1 LEEEKRGFTAGAC
14 SKARILLASALKNN
28 YVFASA
34 LLLAAGAAVQF
45 AGAELF
51 QPAFAAQ
58 SSVAAMPDANMQQAP
73 AGNSY
78 YRSVSESLSVVASH
92 GSGGSTNSPMSYYR
106 SMSESMS
113 VTTVQGKPPNSYS
126 RSMSEQASLTTGMPP
141 SAPASPQARAAP
153 APYSASSNQ
162 RIDERFSFRS
172 LAGSKTDSAYRNTV
186 TGTPVYS
193 DPMSASYELSGSDAG
208 IIIQDTAS
216 VDGGESETGDN
227 SALLRQLDAFNEYML
242 MQESIENAALVNL
255 STSAVL
261 LLGTVAVVVARQPV
275 VSSGRLQKRMYAIFL
290 LKHRV
295 ASEAKAPKNIEN
307 ASKAYILLLVVVI
320 FTSSPIAVSIGT
332 SSAQEYGGVPDKAVI
347 EISAASHLDSDRR
360 FLGDITVESRAL
372 DGIWSEEI
380 SDGQY
385 VRATFEQNLTS
396 ARDITLYTRV
406 VSGEPRIEVY
416 EKGGAE
422 PVAEFAD
429 LGGGYNKVFLTSLQG
444 SQDTFDLRVLG
455 GSVEFDYIVDPWPV
469 PTYVGAGTP
478 ASGAGT
484 VSPTLPSGLQTDDV
498 LLLFVETAN
507 QAVSVSNQ
515 NGGTWTEVTSSPQ
528 GANGGS
534 LATST
539 RLTVFWSRYNGVQGD
554 PTLSDPGNHQTGVIL
569 AFRGAITTGDPWDVT
584 SGGVEATADT
594 SGSIPGAT
602 TTVANTLVVI
612 AMATSLP
619 DANGSTNFSAWANS
633 NLASVTERFDV
644 TSIAGNGGGLGIATG
659 EKTAAGSYGAT
670 TNTVGASATKGMMT
684 IALRPPAPVA
694 PTLSISQP
702 DGTGDT
708 VTRGDPYNITYTL
721 SDPDDV
727 VTAAFY
733 YDTNNS
739 GLDGTAISGSCATAA
754 EGTGVTCQW
763 DTTSMTPGS
772 YYVYGIAN
780 DGTNPAVSAYSPGQI
795 TINGV
800 ANSRAV
806 TEQAGV
812 TDSIAVTQV
821 LTRTVTEQ
829 AALADSVVGARNFP
843 ESMTEQ
849 AAVSDSIGVVVV
861 RVFAVSM
868 TEQMGLQDR
877 IKRDLNGYSAGTV
890 YVSNTGTYGLDSVKY
905 RQWDPTANIWSY
917 EVELPN
923 TGSAIRDVR
932 IAFSPVSEMRVVVSH
947 SADGTLNLFRCDAVC
962 IDPASWTL
970 VSADFADTG
979 TPSSSTPYR
988 FFDIAFEQQSGT
1000 LLIAYDRVATQASDL
1015 YYRTYDGSTLSGEF
1029 GYNYFGSDLLL
1040 DTETI
1045 PFIRLASKPN
1055 SDEIAVV
1062 IQDFTR
1068 QDAYAVIFDA
1078 TTGTPSTSNQ
1088 VTLTSSMGTTSITGE
1103 AVGIAYEPGSGRAVA
1118 FSANNADSM
1127 AYATWNGTAWS
1138 SVSTVDPNSGASS
1151 NIKFMSVKPSPSP
1164 TSDVIM
1170 VCQVDDQ
1177 LDLTCAE
1184 MENGSLGSFTVI
1196 DSDVN
1201 SMTTRPF
1208 DFVWNQ
1214 AGSSATLAWGTS
1226 AGVVNW
1232 AVWNG
1237 SSWGSSSTTAMTGA
1251 QQWIVAHEAPST
1263 VETTKA
1269 VFMATSSANMT
1280 GSLGIVGSSL
1290 TLLGN
1295 ATHTTDTSS
1304 TVTEGMSIDWHFAG
1318 IRQPFRLPVD
1328 SMAVADTIAIS
1339 VTKPRSETMSLAES
1353 VRPASVK
1360 PLSENLAVSE
1370 TISRVVVKPLSESA
1384 ALTDTITATRVI
1396 PRSMSEQLGVADT
1409 IARAFTGSRSPSEQL
1424 GVTDSITKAVSVA
1437 VSDQLG
1443 VTDSITRFIT
1453 ISQSVSD
1460 QLGVTDAI
1468 AMAVSKPLTEQLGV
1482 MESAA
1487 RSVVQSRAVSEQ
1499 LAATDTIAKAA
1510 SKPLSE
1516 QLGVTDT
1523 IARSIVSARTATEQ
1537 MAATDSVTKV
1547 VSYLLSESLSI
1558 TESAG
1563 RAIIVSRSATEQL
1576 GVAESITKATSRILT
1591 EQLGVSDAVTRAIV
1605 TSRTLLEQLAAAETI
1620 AMSVNKA
1627 PAEQIAMTEQ
1637 MVRSVVSA
1645 RAMTEQF
1652 AATEAVSVIV
1662 SKALSEQLVMN
1673 DSIQRSIVT
1682 ARALSEQLGMT
1693 ETTAK
1698 AVSIAISEQMVLAE
1712 SAARSTVQSRPMTE
1726 QMILAE
1732 TLAKSVS
1739 KPLSEQM
1746 TVTESAARTEVLA
1759 RSVSEQMGVMDA
1771 ATKAVATALT
1781 DQMAL
1786 QDTLTRAITLTR
1798 SAAESLALQDAVAKV
1813 VSKAAAE
1820 QLTMTETA
1828 GRSVVQSRSAQ
1839 EQLGVSDAIALS
1851 IVKPLAESLSVTD
1864 AIARSVDQSASMT
1877 EQATVQDTVSVSIT
1891 KAISEQMILADTL
1904 ARATTASRSATEQLG
1919 VTDTISVTVSKSLA
1933 DQLVLTDAIA
1943 RTVVQS
1949 RSVSEQLAATDSIT
1963 IVVTKQL
1970 SEQLAVEDTLA
1981 RSVVQSRSISEQLG
1995 LSDMAAA
2002 QVTSRAITESLAMAD
2017 SVGMRVSRSM
2027 TEQLNMTES
2036 ISTSALKSMAENLAA
2051 TESISIG
2058 VSRSMTEQLGV
2069 SDAAVAAISA
2079 VTMADGIA
2087 LSDAVSITIS
2097 RVASDLLGITESIST
2112 SVSKSIADNM
2122 AISDAIVPTAPGSA
2136 SESLSLTESIMAR
2149 PAKPLSEQLGVADSI
2164 AIAVAVSVADQLSMA
2179 VSVVAV
2185 SSGEAFVSEQLGAAE
2200 FITIRVSKQVSDGVA
2215 LSDAVMIAGSAGMAE
2230 SMAATDAIARSVVVA
2245 RAVSESLALSAS
2257 GSPAVFVI
2265 ITDSMAIDEDFTDIS
2280 IVFNLNLAQ
2289 TLVLAQ
2295 GFATDF
2301 EGMFDQS
2308 DGEGITIGDAVVLT
2322 LESTGAVTDAL
2333 ALQDQVLASQTPG
2346 RGMAEPMRT
2355 SDSVLMLVTRP
2366 PPPPPAAVTTMPNLM
2381 ITETKNVDKFEGLVD
2396 PMEAVAIDGE
2406 WNIGNLDEEGLQALL
2421 DTTGMPVYDVDLE
2434 AASGDIDDLT
2444 MVVPTFWVSM
2454 EGDRSNDAGFLT
2466 PTLSNLPAGMEVIV
2480 PINMQA
2486 SMEGDEKMGMLG
2498 NMTVNFTPAQS
2509 AGNFTMLIT
2518 ILDDNP
2524 EADIASDPPNDIP
2537 AFFIDV
2543 IIVGDFPGMTPDAEA
2558 FFEVPPT
2565 ITFTLT
2571 EEWAVEQGAERDSN
2585 NVPII
2590 GLFLLD
2596 ESDGSWL
2603 ELTEDIEPPAAAVDN
2618 VYTYTATL
2626 PHFSTYVVTAGATSP
2641 EDGGNAD
2648 RRRNAEYVRSVVES
2662 LLVSGSANL
2671 PVEGE
2676 AITRSIVESLTLRAI
2691 QPQPLY
2697 QRVITIQN
2705 VTVAVSVADI
2715 KPAAFG
2721 TAAATLN
2728 FEITNKN
2735 ALEEQ
2740 LLLRYSYSDPAS
2752 GKRLYEGE
2760 QAVTVGAGQSLLQG
2774 VEIPFYSEG
2783 IFDLMIEAESDDG
2796 TLATTSIAINVPWLA
2811 VYLYVLV
2818 AIAAAVVLISI
2829 FYVIFAM
2836 RRSKRSP
2843 DEDGR

>member
-1 LEEEKRGFTAGAC
+1 MEEEKRGFTARAC
-14 SKARILLASALKNN
+14 SKARILLASALKSH

-34 LLLAAGAAVQF
+34 LLLAAGAVVQF
-45 AGAELF
+45 ASADLF

-58 SSVAAMPDANMQQAP
+58 SSVAAMPDANMQQVP

-92 GSGGSTNSPMSYYR
+92 GSGSTTSSPMSYYR

-162 RIDERFSFRS
+162 RIDERFSLRN

-208 IIIQDTAS
+208 IIIRDTAS
-216 VDGGESETGDN
+216 VDGDN
-227 SALLRQLDAFNEYML
+227 EGSDDSSSALLQQLEDYNEYML
-242 MQESIENAALVNL
+242 MQNSIENAALANL

-290 LKHRV
+290 LKYRV
-295 ASEAKAPKNIEN
+295 ADDEARRTKKIGN
-307 ASKAYILLLVVVI
+307 ASVTYVLLVGI
-320 FTSSPIAVSIGT
+320 LAATPIAVSIDP
-332 SSAQEYGGVPDKAVI
+332 SSAQEYGANKSMI
-347 EISAASHLDSDRR
+347 EISAAYHLDSYRR
-360 FLGDITVESRAL
+360 RLSDIYEESKAL
-372 DGIWSEEI
+372 DGVWSKEVF
-380 SDGQY
+380 DGQY
-385 VRATFEQNLTS
+385 VRVTFNQNLTS
-396 ARDITLYTRV
+396 TSDITTYPRV
-406 VSGEPRIEVY
+406 VSGTPRIEVY
-416 EKGGAE
+416 EAGE
-422 PVAEFAD
+422 DSIIAEFASLD
-429 LGGGYNKVFLTSLQG
+429 SNQFNTVFLKNLQG
-444 SQDTFDLRVLG
+444 SQDTFDLRVLD
-455 GSVEFDYIVDPWPV
+455 GSVEFDYIVDPSIANFNIQRGCELPAALASTVTLTAGTDYTAPASGSSAFIRLISTRLSGMGDTVGGNTQEAADFTWYISDPDFAGGSV
-469 PTYVGAGTP
+469 TFTRTGTANPQRLCWQIIEYVGSSGGANEMIVRDVGTVTYTTTGLTVDGPTVSGISNDSDVAVFITGQNSVELVNQGQVGAGLSTSEWVA
-478 ASGAGT
+478 ASDLPRFTRGNAQSDANSISYAVVEFTGSNWAVERIQHQFTLAGT
-484 VSPTLPSGLQTDDV
+484 TETETITDVGSTSRAFFHAQFRGGTTAGLDEYGAEMWLSATNQASFLLQSNAGTPSDKYGVIWIVRNSETDSAKAMNVQHLSGTRASAGVSEGANNEEDEWTDTITAVSDLAQSSIMGESGRSAGTGAATPRGWISLYLNSATGVKLYQSDDGQTQAYRFQVVEWPRSFQYAGSVAETFGIVDSV
-498 LLLFVETAN
+498 AAAKSVPRTATEQIGLSETAAMIVTKPPAE
-507 QAVSVSNQ
+507 QLSI
-515 NGGTWTEVTSSPQ
+515 TE
-528 GANGGS
+528 
-534 LATST
+534 
-539 RLTVFWSRYNGVQGD
+539 
-554 PTLSDPGNHQTGVIL
+554 
-569 AFRGAITTGDPWDVT
+569 
-584 SGGVEATADT
+584 
-594 SGSIPGAT
+594 
-602 TTVANTLVVI
+602 
-612 AMATSLP
+612 
-619 DANGSTNFSAWANS
+619 
-633 NLASVTERFDV
+633 
-644 TSIAGNGGGLGIATG
+644 
-659 EKTAAGSYGAT
+659 
-670 TNTVGASATKGMMT
+670 T
-684 IALRPPAPVA
+684 IARSIVAARAP
-694 PTLSISQP
+694 S
-702 DGTGDT
+702 
-708 VTRGDPYNITYTL
+708 
-721 SDPDDV
+721 
-727 VTAAFY
+727 
-733 YDTNNS
+733 
-739 GLDGTAISGSCATAA
+739 
-754 EGTGVTCQW
+754 
-763 DTTSMTPGS
+763 
-772 YYVYGIAN
+772 
-780 DGTNPAVSAYSPGQI
+780 
-795 TINGV
+795 
-800 ANSRAV
+800 
-806 TEQAGV
+806 
-812 TDSIAVTQV
+812 
-821 LTRTVTEQ
+821 
-829 AALADSVVGARNFP
+829 
-843 ESMTEQ
+843 ES
-849 AAVSDSIGVVVV
+849 AAVSDTMVGARSFDKTTAEQASLSDSIDADLN
-861 RVFAVSM
+861 FAISIA
-868 TEQMGLQDR
+868 EQAGLQDR

-890 YVSNTGTYGLDSVKY
+890 YVSNTGTYGLNSVKY

-923 TGSAIRDVR
+923 TGSPIRDVR

-979 TPSSSTPYR
+979 TPNSSTPYR

-1045 PFIRLASKPN
+1045 PFIRMASKPN
-1055 SDEIAVV
+1055 SDEIAAV

-1078 TTGTPSTSNQ
+1078 ATGTPSTSNQ

-1127 AYATWNGTAWS
+1127 AYATWDGTAWS

-1214 AGSSATLAWGTS
+1214 AGSSGTLAWGTS

-1237 SSWGSSSTTAMTGA
+1237 SSWGSSSTTAMTGT

-1290 TLLGN
+1290 TLLGS

-1328 SMAVADTIAIS
+1328 SMAVADTIAVS

-1360 PLSENLAVSE
+1360 PLSENLALSE

-1396 PRSMSEQLGVADT
+1396 PRSMTEQLGVADA

-1424 GVTDSITKAVSVA
+1424 GVTESITKAVSVA
-1437 VSDQLG
+1437 VSEQLG

-1468 AMAVSKPLTEQLGV
+1468 ARAVSKPLIEQLGV
-1482 MESAA
+1482 VESAA

-1499 LAATDTIAKAA
+1499 LAVTDTIAEAA

-1516 QLGVTDT
+1516 QLGVTDM
-1523 IARSIVSARTATEQ
+1523 IARSIVSARTTTEQ

-1547 VSYLLSESLSI
+1547 VSYPLSESLSI

-1563 RAIIVSRSATEQL
+1563 SAIIVSRSVTEQL
-1576 GVAESITKATSRILT
+1576 GVAESITKATSKPLT
-1591 EQLGVSDAVTRAIV
+1591 EQLGVSDAATKAIV

-1620 AMSVNKA
+1620 AMTVNKA

-1637 MVRSVVSA
+1637 LVRSVVSA

-1652 AATEAVSVIV
+1652 AVTEAVSVIV
-1662 SKALSEQLVMN
+1662 SKVLSEQLVMN

-1682 ARALSEQLGMT
+1682 ARALSEQLGVT

-1698 AVSIAISEQMVLAE
+1698 A
-1712 SAARSTVQSRPMTE
+1712 
-1726 QMILAE
+1726 
-1732 TLAKSVS
+1732 
-1739 KPLSEQM
+1739 
-1746 TVTESAARTEVLA
+1746 
-1759 RSVSEQMGVMDA
+1759 
-1771 ATKAVATALT
+1771 
-1781 DQMAL
+1781 
-1786 QDTLTRAITLTR
+1786 
-1798 SAAESLALQDAVAKV
+1798 

-1877 EQATVQDTVSVSIT
+1877 EQAAVQDTVSVSIT
-1891 KAISEQMILADTL
+1891 KAISEQMILTDAL

-1919 VTDTISVTVSKSLA
+1919 VTDAISVTVSKSLV
-1933 DQLVLTDAIA
+1933 DQLVLTDSIA
-1943 RTVVQS
+1943 RTAVQS
-1949 RSVSEQLAATDSIT
+1949 RSVSEQLAATDSVS
-1963 IVVTKQL
+1963 IVVTMQL
-1970 SEQLAVEDTLA
+1970 SEQLAVEDALA

-1995 LSDMAAA
+1995 LSDTAAA
-2002 QVTSRAITESLAMAD
+2002 RVTSRAITESLALAD
-2017 SVGMRVSRSM
+2017 SVGMTVSRSI
-2027 TEQLNMTES
+2027 TEQLGVNDS
-2036 ISTSALKSMAENLAA
+2036 VSTSALKSMAENLAA

-2079 VTMADGIA
+2079 VTMADDIA

-2097 RVASDLLGITESIST
+2097 RVASDLLGITESISI

-2136 SESLSLTESIMAR
+2136 SESLSLTESITAR
-2149 PAKPLSEQLGVADSI
+2149 PVKPLSDQLGVADSI

-2179 VSVVAV
+2179 VSVAAV
-2185 SSGEAFVSEQLGAAE
+2185 STGEAFVSEQLAATE

-2215 LSDAVMIAGSAGMAE
+2215 LSDAIMIAGSGGMTE

-2245 RAVSESLALSAS
+2245 RAISESLALSAS

-2301 EGMFDQS
+2301 EGMFDQA
-2308 DGEGITIGDAVVLT
+2308 DGEGITIGDAVVLV
-2322 LESTGAVTDAL
+2322 LESTSTVTDAL
-2333 ALQDQVLASQTPG
+2333 ALRDQVSASQTPG
-2346 RGMAEPMRT
+2346 RGMADLMGA
-2355 SDSVLMLVTRP
+2355 SDSLLMLVTRP

-2396 PMEAVAIDGE
+2396 PMEAVEIEGE
-2406 WNIGNLDEEGLQALL
+2406 WDISDLDDDSLESLL
-2421 DTTGMPVYDVDLE
+2421 ETMGMPVYDVDLE
-2434 AASGDIDDLT
+2434 AASGDIGDLT

-2454 EGDRSNDAGFLT
+2454 EGNWSDDAGFLT
-2466 PTLSNLPAGMEVIV
+2466 PTLSNLPAGMEVVV
-2480 PINMQA
+2480 PINVQA
-2486 SMEGDEKMGMLG
+2486 STEGDENLGMLG

-2524 EADIASDPPNDIP
+2524 EADIVSDPPNDIP

-2641 EDGGNAD
+2641 EDGGNAG
-2648 RRRNAEYVRSVVES
+2648 RRRNAEYARSVVES
-2662 LLVSGSANL
+2662 LLVSGSANSGA
-2671 PVEGE
+2671 PGEGE
-2676 AITRSIVESLTLRAI
+2676 AVTRSIVESLTLRAI

-2740 LLLRYSYSDPAS
+2740 LVLRYSYSDPAS
-2752 GKRLYEGE
+2752 GEMLYEGE
-2760 QAVTVGAGQSLLQG
+2760 QAVMVGAGQSLVQA
-2774 VEIPFYSEG
+2774 VEVPFYSEG
-2783 IFDLMIEAESDDG
+2783 TFDLMIEAESDDG
-2796 TLATTSIAINVPWLA
+2796 TLATTGIAISVPWLA

-2818 AIAAAVVLISI
+2818 AIAVAVVLISI

-2836 RRSKRSP
+2836 RRSRRSP
-2843 DEDGR
+2843 DKDRR